1 MECVIKSRE
10 VDAFSWKHQES
21 SVMTTSH
28 FITLPF
34 ETKTENIILGFD
46 MFHFE
51 YPDKDHYVKDMGLNI
66 RYNVLKERADTIIFH
81 ADMYMRD
88 SSGHFMKYPK
98 GDLKIRFNVLAYSH
112 TTELPK
118 DGVKIGA
125 IDTFEIA
132 YADGRDHHVSGY
144 QVNSEKGTSYIYD
157 NSGNNGK
164 KTSTQKTIV
173 IPHKDFEELKKQ
185 PVHFITGFNLAME
198 SGDHHVRSTG
208 FDAQNQENMF
218 DLSDDSGQH
227 ASAMLSY
234 LTYDI

>member
-1 MECVIKSRE
+1 MQFTALSGHNFLLERPISEAK
-10 VDAFSWKHQES
+10 QL
-21 SVMTTSH
+21 
-28 FITLPF
+28 FILA
-34 ETKTENIILGFD
+34 NWQSILGFD

-51 YPDKDHYVKDMGLNI
+51 YPDKDHHVKDMGLNI

-98 GDLKIRFNVLAYSH
+98 GDLKIRFNVLAYPH

-132 YADGRDHHVSGY
+132 YADGR
-144 QVNSEKGTSYIYD
+144 
-157 NSGNNGK
+157 
-164 KTSTQKTIV
+164 
-173 IPHKDFEELKKQ
+173 
-185 PVHFITGFNLAME
+185 
-198 SGDHHVRSTG
+198 DHHVRSTG

>member
-1 MECVIKSRE
+1 
-10 VDAFSWKHQES
+10 
-21 SVMTTSH
+21 
-28 FITLPF
+28 
-34 ETKTENIILGFD
+34 
-46 MFHFE
+46 
-51 YPDKDHYVKDMGLNI
+51 
-66 RYNVLKERADTIIFH
+66 
-81 ADMYMRD
+81 
-88 SSGHFMKYPK
+88 MKYPK

-185 PVHFITGFNLAME
+185 SVHFITGFNLAME